1 MAAPYTIPQIISI
14 AKVSQ
19 YLANDKAA
27 KGALFGKV
35 IDPQL
40 GTKIYVTRKDVE
52 QVYNLNPN
60 YAGLQEA
67 ANYLYSLCNPAAWGI
82 VNGGSGGGTVTPGQV
97 SLIKSPIMI
106 TGSMFNSALSWTGAN
121 NDGLTILSSY
131 TLQVFWNGLN
141 RFLVTGTEFNRTA
154 LGFDIIN
161 NGTTISGFNALT
173 TNAADIFYVFI
184 SA

>member
-82 VNGGSGGGTVTPGQV
+82 VNGGSGGGTVTPVQLNAELNIEPVIIIGDFIRLTCPGV
-97 SLIKSPIMI
+97 TVPPPLPPFTIPH
-106 TGSMFNSALSWTGAN
+106 AA
-121 NDGLTILSSY
+121 GLQRLY
-131 TLQVFWNGLN
+131 
-141 RFLVTGTEFNRTA
+141 R
-154 LGFDIIN
+154 
-161 NGTTISGFNALT
+161 
-173 TNAADIFYVFI
+173 
-184 SA
+184 